1 MMNTQNLDTAMLS
14 QTAQQS
20 TQVALTEQSK
30 DSFSQSLLL
39 WIASF
44 PLFIAGLSLLGGSWN
59 TIGYLLE
66 LAAAVCFFSP
76 VTQLLG
82 CLTERK

>member
-1 MMNTQNLDTAMLS
+1 MMNTQNLNPAI
-14 QTAQQS
+14 
-20 TQVALTEQSK
+20 EHNK

-44 PLFIAGLSLLGGSWN
+44 PLFIAGLSLLGSSWH

-66 LAAAVCFFSP
+66 LAAAVCFFSL
-76 VTQLLG
+76 TQLLG